1 MHLALGKE
9 DAYEALPVR
18 VADADGAADAAAPT
32 VKEGLVA
39 RTSVV
44 LDALM
49 KLTTYDL
56 FFLG

>member
-1 MHLALGKE
+1 LALGKE